1 MVINMNLSRI
11 TTLAHVR
18 SFLDGLEPVTLA
30 LAAQG
35 SALVCNANDG
45 RYEAM
50 MGLLD
55 RLHYGRRSKP
65 DKSLIL
71 RLLVKLTGYSAVHVR
86 RLVARVLRAE
96 RQGGRGSPDR
106 VLKKRYKAPVD
117 GVGFKR
123 RFTEQDCELLA
134 SIDAAHEQLSGPATR
149 HLLHRAFHVFKD
161 ARFEMLAGI
170 SCSHLYNLRA
180 SVAYQQVRVKR
191 DRTRPAVST
200 IGLRAAPR
208 HDGRPGFIRIDSV
221 HQGDL
226 DGAKGVY
233 YINAVDCVTQWEV
246 VACTERISEAYL
258 LPVIEAMLSCFPF
271 KLLGFH
277 SDNGSEYINHAT
289 AKLLEKLRI
298 EQTKSRPRHSTDN
311 GLAETKN
318 AVVIRKTFGY
328 SHIPQHFA
336 APINQMCQRFLNPY
350 VNFHRP
356 CFFARESF
364 DAKSGKIKKSYPH
377 ELVKTPF
384 ERLAAIENVPTLY
397 LKAGI
402 TLQALRQLASE
413 QTDTEAAL
421 ALKRARD
428 NLFRN
433 FNPTLT
439 RQAA

>member
-1 MVINMNLSRI
+1 MVIDMNLSRI
-11 TTLAHVR
+11 TTMAQVR
-18 SFLDGLEPVTLA
+18 RFVDGLEPVTLA
-30 LAAQG
+30 LAGQAG
-35 SALVCNANDG
+35 TLASKACDG

-65 DKSLIL
+65 DKSMIL

-86 RLVARVLRAE
+86 RLVARVFRAE
-96 RQGGRGSPDR
+96 REGGRGSPDR
-106 VLKKRYKAPVD
+106 VLKKRYKSPTPEL
-117 GVGFKR
+117 GFKR
-123 RFTEQDCELLA
+123 RFTEIDCQLLA
-134 SIDAAHEQLSGPATR
+134 SIDTAHAELSGPATR

-161 ARFEMLAGI
+161 SRFELLAGI
-170 SCSHLYNLRA
+170 SCSHLYNLRG
-180 SVAYQQVRVKR
+180 SVAYQRVRVKR
-191 DRTRPAVST
+191 DKTRPVVST

-226 DGAKGVY
+226 DGVKGVY

-246 VACTERISEAYL
+246 VACTERISEAFL
-258 LPVIEAMLSCFPF
+258 LPVIEAMLDAFPF
-271 KLLGFH
+271 RVLGFH

-298 EQTKSRPRHSTDN
+298 EQTKSRPRQSTDN

-336 APINQMCQRFLNPY
+336 APINLMCMRYLNPY

-356 CFFARESF
+356 CFFAQERL
-364 DAKSGKIKKSYPH
+364 DIKTGKIKKSYPH
-377 ELVKTPF
+377 DLVKTPF
-384 ERLAAIENVPTLY
+384 ERLEAIKNVESLY
-397 LKAGI
+397 LKPGT
-402 TLQALRQLASE
+402 TLEALKALASN
-413 QTDTEAAL
+413 QSDTDAAL

-428 NLFRN
+428 NLFRS
-433 FNPTLT
+433 FNPTST

>member
-1 MVINMNLSRI
+1 MVIDMNLSRI
-11 TTLAHVR
+11 TTMAQVR
-18 SFLDGLEPVTLA
+18 RFVDGLEPVTLGMVA
-30 LAAQG
+30 QAGLLAR
-35 SALVCNANDG
+35 NATDG
-45 RYEAM
+45 RYEAI

-55 RLHYGRRSKP
+55 RLHYGRRAKP

-86 RLVARVLRAE
+86 RLVARVFRAE
-96 RQGGRGSPDR
+96 REGGRGNPDR
-106 VLKKRYKAPVD
+106 ALKKRYSAPAP

-123 RFTEQDCELLA
+123 RFTAIDCELLA
-134 SIDAAHEQLSGPATR
+134 SIDAAHEQLSGPATK
-149 HLLHRAFHVFKD
+149 HLLHRAFHVFED
-161 ARFEMLAGI
+161 ERFELLAGI

-180 SVAYQQVRVKR
+180 STAYQRVRVKW
-191 DRTRPAVST
+191 DKTRPVVST

-226 DGAKGVY
+226 DGVKGVY

-258 LPVIEAMLSCFPF
+258 LPVIEAMLDAFPF

-298 EQTKSRPRHSTDN
+298 EQTKSRPRQSTDN

-318 AVVIRKTFGY
+318 AVVVRKTFGY

-336 APINQMCQRFLNPY
+336 VPINLMCTRYLNPY
-350 VNFHRP
+350 LNFHRP
-356 CFFARESF
+356 CFFAQETL
-364 DAKSGKIKKSYPH
+364 DIKTGKIKKSYPH

-384 ERLAAIENVPTLY
+384 ERLSAIENVETLY
-397 LKAGI
+397 LKPSI
-402 TLQALRQLASE
+402 TLQALTALASG
-413 QTDTEAAL
+413 QSDTEAAL

-428 NLFRN
+428 NLFRS

-439 RQAA
+439 LQAA